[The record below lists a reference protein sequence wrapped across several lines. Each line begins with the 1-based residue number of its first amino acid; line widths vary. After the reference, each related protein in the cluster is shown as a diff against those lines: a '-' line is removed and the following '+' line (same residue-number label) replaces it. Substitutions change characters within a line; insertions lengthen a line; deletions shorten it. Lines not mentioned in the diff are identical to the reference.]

1 MHLIAPLIRYTV
13 LWPGATP
20 LGAAAWPG
28 WSLALRLLSTAL
40 RGVDERAAGQHAAR
54 TDALLEPL
62 QLHCYGVAIGGHSSF
77 WPYFN
82 DAAALLAV
90 RSRLA
95 ALRRALLMTSDCIPH
110 QVRSRLAA
118 LRRALWSSFELHA
131 RAEASAAADEL
142 PSALFV
148 ERKSLVRAIVNMGE
162 LRAALNVDATLAG
175 RVKLLQ
181 LEALPLAEQLCAV
194 SAASVL
200 VGVHGQGMIWTSMLP
215 TERSGRR
222 YATLELMPEQMTTI
236 STHAWF
242 DYRRWAFMNGA
253 EYFTLVQPDAPECA
267 ELGFRECGNITANT
281 SQVGAALREVFRH
294 TAMPPI
300 GQTPATSSS
309 LYEFSADRE
318 TRSGAARRSA
328 RWNVV
333 PGAYVRLECIHNRH
347 EAAVPATAPVRRTL
361 CTTATGRRPA
371 A

>member
-1 MHLIAPLIRYTV
+1 M
-13 LWPGATP
+13 
-20 LGAAAWPG
+20 
-28 WSLALRLLSTAL
+28 
-40 RGVDERAAGQHAAR
+40 D
-54 TDALLEPL
+54 
-62 QLHCYGVAIGGHSSF
+62 
-77 WPYFN
+77 
-82 DAAALLAV
+82 
-90 RSRLA
+90 
-95 ALRRALLMTSDCIPH
+95 
-110 QVRSRLAA
+110 
-118 LRRALWSSFELHA
+118 
-131 RAEASAAADEL
+131 
-142 PSALFV
+142 
-148 ERKSLVRAIVNMGE
+148 
-162 LRAALNVDATLAG
+162 VDATLAG

-200 VGVHGQGMIWTSMLP
+200 VGVHGLGMIWTSMLP

-222 YATLELMPEQMTTI
+222 CATLELMPEQMTTI

-300 GQTPATSSS
+300 GQTPAISSS
-309 LYEFSADRE
+309 LYEFSANRE

-347 EAAVPATAPVRRTL
+347 EAAVPAAAPEASGVQTAVGPLPAGSGTASETLVRICAVVWRLPGKPREMGKSAAKSRASQATHVHPLSLNESLISTNRTL
-361 CTTATGRRPA
+361 LVRFYLEAK
-371 A
+371 

>member
-1 MHLIAPLIRYTV
+1 LP
-13 LWPGATP
+13 PSSGA
-20 LGAAAWPG
+20 
-28 WSLALRLLSTAL
+28 
-40 RGVDERAAGQHAAR
+40 
-54 TDALLEPL
+54 
-62 QLHCYGVAIGGHSSF
+62 
-77 WPYFN
+77 
-82 DAAALLAV
+82 
-90 RSRLA
+90 
-95 ALRRALLMTSDCIPH
+95 
-110 QVRSRLAA
+110 
-118 LRRALWSSFELHA
+118 
-131 RAEASAAADEL
+131 
-142 PSALFV
+142 
-148 ERKSLVRAIVNMGE
+148 
-162 LRAALNVDATLAG
+162 LRAALDVDATLAG

-236 STHAWF
+236 NTHAWF

-300 GQTPATSSS
+300 GRIPIGQTPATSSS
-309 LYEFSADRE
+309 LYEFSANRE

-347 EAAVPATAPVRRTL
+347 EAAVPATAPVSSGVQTAVGPLPAGSGNASETLVRICAVVWRLPGKPREMGKSSAKSRASQATHVHPLSLNESLISTNRTL
-361 CTTATGRRPA
+361 LERF
-371 A
+371 

>member
-1 MHLIAPLIRYTV
+1 M
-13 LWPGATP
+13 
-20 LGAAAWPG
+20 
-28 WSLALRLLSTAL
+28 
-40 RGVDERAAGQHAAR
+40 D
-54 TDALLEPL
+54 
-62 QLHCYGVAIGGHSSF
+62 
-77 WPYFN
+77 
-82 DAAALLAV
+82 
-90 RSRLA
+90 
-95 ALRRALLMTSDCIPH
+95 
-110 QVRSRLAA
+110 
-118 LRRALWSSFELHA
+118 
-131 RAEASAAADEL
+131 
-142 PSALFV
+142 
-148 ERKSLVRAIVNMGE
+148 
-162 LRAALNVDATLAG
+162 VDATLAG

-222 YATLELMPEQMTTI
+222 CATLELMPEQMTTI

-300 GQTPATSSS
+300 GRIPIGQTPEGLRRTASDESPMTNPIGHETAATSSS
-309 LYEFSADRE
+309 LYEFSANRE

-347 EAAVPATAPVRRTL
+347 EAAVPAAAPVSSGVQTAVGPLPAGSGTASETLVRICAVVWRLPGKPREMGKSAAKSRASQATHVHPLSLNESLISTNRTL
-361 CTTATGRRPA
+361 LVRYLEAKYQKVISYEARGA
-371 A
+371 AAARAVSRNS

>member
-1 MHLIAPLIRYTV
+1 M
-13 LWPGATP
+13 
-20 LGAAAWPG
+20 
-28 WSLALRLLSTAL
+28 
-40 RGVDERAAGQHAAR
+40 D
-54 TDALLEPL
+54 
-62 QLHCYGVAIGGHSSF
+62 
-77 WPYFN
+77 
-82 DAAALLAV
+82 
-90 RSRLA
+90 
-95 ALRRALLMTSDCIPH
+95 
-110 QVRSRLAA
+110 
-118 LRRALWSSFELHA
+118 
-131 RAEASAAADEL
+131 
-142 PSALFV
+142 
-148 ERKSLVRAIVNMGE
+148 
-162 LRAALNVDATLAG
+162 VDATLAG

-200 VGVHGQGMIWTSMLP
+200 VGVHGQGLIWTSMLP

-236 STHAWF
+236 NTHAWF

-300 GQTPATSSS
+300 GRIPIGQTPATSSS
-309 LYEFSADRE
+309 LYEFSANRE

-347 EAAVPATAPVRRTL
+347 EAAVPATAPVSSGVQTAVGPLPAGSGNASETLVRICAVVWRLPGKPREMGKSSAKSRASQATHVHPLSLNESLISTNRTL
-361 CTTATGRRPA
+361 LERF
-371 A
+371 